1 MTFKLNLITSLI
13 LAASSQTLHASPSHV
28 NLFNDLLAGTIT
40 FEGGNLCNG
49 AACLTNPPSPYTVG
63 GLLEIGVNA
72 YGALRI
78 ESGAQ
83 VTSEGALIGV
93 NTITPTASTVTV
105 TGMGSQ
111 LSSTAPL
118 AVGFQGNGALNIAD
132 GGVVDA
138 REGMTIAFGNNRN
151 GTATVSDLGSE
162 LISDSL
168 NVGQQGNGTL
178 TITNGGKVNV
188 ATTSRI
194 ALAATSTS
202 GVSVNGN
209 GSEWNTGTLYI
220 GSSGNAVL
228 AIASGGKVKVTGTST
243 IAQNGA
249 SISEVSVSGNGSEWE
264 TNALVVG
271 NLGKATLN
279 INNSGHVIS
288 TFDTI
293 LSNNVNNEAI
303 VNVNGGGSL
312 MQQVFLDIGRTG
324 RATLNITAGGAVT
337 STASTFLGLNANG
350 IGTVSIDGL
359 GSQLNAV
366 NLFVGYFGEG
376 SLIIKDNAQVTATNL
391 TSLAFDSGSR
401 GTLTLENQ
409 GQLTT
414 GQLSRGSGASAQATF
429 DGGIV
434 RATGNETNFITGF
447 QTNELLITSGG
458 LAIDT
463 NGFTVGTTNVFQGAG
478 GLEKRGG
485 GVLTLEGEQGYTGVT
500 DISAGR
506 LSLGAAGSI
515 AASERVTLSDA
526 TAVLELSAGSSR
538 SINNLSGVAGSGVT
552 LNSELTVNESTDTD
566 FAGSFS
572 GAGGLVKQGLGTL
585 TLSGDSSGYTGT
597 TQVSQGTLAVGSL
610 GRLTASDV
618 TVDANAT
625 LRGTGDAVL
634 GRNVVVN
641 GTLASLGGT
650 SSLSTLLLNP
660 NSTLS
665 VSLGAPTGTSVFDV
679 DTDLTLDGTLVINQ
693 APDFGAGVY
702 RLMNYGGTLTNNGL
716 QTNNPDFYLQTEIA
730 SQVNLVNSTGV
741 TLNFWDGTG
750 PYNNNQIN
758 GGSGTWNLTN
768 GNWTNASGSM
778 DGPYK
783 PENAFAVFMGSAG
796 TVSIDNTGGQVT
808 AAGLQFAVDGYSLT
822 GDALTLIGD
831 GTVRVGDGSTAGA
844 SITATINAALTG
856 SQGLNKTDLGTLVLN
871 GVNTYTGTTT
881 LSQGVLSVAQDSAL
895 GDAANGLQFNDGTL
909 RTTDAFSSERAVSL
923 STSGTFDTAAD
934 LTLNGGVSGAGSLQ
948 KSGAGR
954 LTLNQA
960 NTYSG
965 DTVINQGT
973 LTLNSTG
980 SIAASRGVRL
990 AAADATLEVA
1000 ATGNQTINEFNGVA
1014 GSQVLADGALTFGTA
1029 TNSAFAGQVQ
1039 GAGALSKNG
1048 SGTAVWTGDSSGY
1061 TGAMRVNEGVLTMNG
1076 QLGGSVFIA
1085 ANGTLAGNGTVGT
1098 TTVEGL
1104 VAPGNSIGTLTV
1116 NGNYTQ
1122 TAGSVYQVEINP
1134 QGQSDRIN
1142 VSGSAQIAGT
1152 VNVLPAPGTYVP
1164 DTSYTIL
1171 HADGGVSGVY
1181 NELAP
1186 VLPYLTF
1193 ALNYAPND
1201 VFLNISRSA
1210 VRFADLART
1219 WNELSTA
1226 NAVEG
1231 LGMGNPVYDAVANA
1245 TDEQAARYA
1254 FNSLSGEVHASM
1266 LSALLEE
1273 GRYLRAA
1280 VLNRMQNMLSE
1291 PGSVYRNQLNEATVA
1306 AGDDW
1311 SLWGNGFGSWGR
1323 LDGNGNA
1330 AALNRSI
1337 GGVFIGGDRKVG
1349 DALRVGLVSGYSN
1362 GTYNVAARSSHAA
1375 SDSYYLG
1382 AYTGTRF
1389 NQWGLR
1395 LGGAYTW
1402 SDLDLTRS
1410 AAFPGFNNDLK
1421 TDTHAATGQVFA
1433 EVGYSTGI
1441 RHIELEPFAGAAYLT
1456 VDNDRWAEHG
1466 GAAALTGAGH
1476 NGVAYSSLGLR
1487 EAAVLYQGAQ
1497 YTVSEKVMLG
1507 WQHAYNGI
1515 VPNIAQQFATGS
1527 TPFMISGV
1535 PIAQNSLLVDAG
1547 LNWQHQAKNINLRL
1561 SYIGQFAEHVTDNG
1575 VAGVLSWRFA

>member
-1 MTFKLNLITSLI
+1 MTFRLNFITSLI
-13 LAASSQTLHASPSHV
+13 LATSAQTLHASQSQFDV
-28 NLFNDLLAGTIT
+28 FNLLAPIIT
-40 FEGGNLCNG
+40 FTGDNLCAG
-49 AACLTNPPSPYTVG
+49 VACPANPSSPYSSSF
-63 GLLEIGVNA
+63 LQIGTGVS
-72 YGALRI
+72 GANGELRV

-83 VTSEGALIGV
+83 VTSSGPTTLGV
-93 NTITPTASTVTV
+93 NSGNNGTVTV
-105 TGMGSQ
+105 AGSGSQ
-111 LSSTAPL
+111 LSSNALT
-118 AVGFQGNGALNIAD
+118 VGSQGSGILTIAD
-132 GGVVDA
+132 GGRVTVMGQSAIA
-138 REGMTIAFGNNRN
+138 R
-151 GTATVSDLGSE
+151 TASS
-162 LISDSL
+162 ISQVL
-168 NVGQQGNGTL
+168 V
-178 TITNGGKVNV
+178 
-188 ATTSRI
+188 TS
-194 ALAATSTS
+194 
-202 GVSVNGN
+202 N
-209 GSEWNTGTLYI
+209 SEWNTGTLFI
-220 GSSGNAVL
+220 GDAGNATL
-228 AIASGGKVKVTGTST
+228 TIENGGLVEVTGSST
-243 IAQNGA
+243 IAQSTA
-249 SISEVSVSGNGSEWE
+249 SISGVSVSGNGSKWT
-264 TNALVVG
+264 TNALLVG
-271 NLGKATLN
+271 NSGKATLDIIDGGQVTSN
-279 INNSGHVIS
+279 TSILLANSASGEGVVTVS
-288 TFDTI
+288 G
-293 LSNNVNNEAI
+293 L
-303 VNVNGGGSL
+303 GSL
-312 MQQVFLDIGRTG
+312 MRQNQFRVGYRG
-324 RATLNITAGGAVT
+324 KGTLNITSGGTVDSTGLASIGFSAGSSGEIHINGSNSLFSSQDNVFVGT
-337 STASTFLGLNANG
+337 SGKGVITIANG
-350 IGTVSIDGL
+350 GQLSASGYISAGSASSGEGTISISDL
-359 GSQLNAV
+359 GSELTTPLDFFIGGSGKAALNIT
-366 NLFVGYFGEG
+366 NGG
-376 SLIIKDNAQVTATNL
+376 QVTATNN
-391 TSLAFDSGSR
+391 TIMANAANSESTVSLQ
-401 GTLTLENQ
+401 NQ

-414 GQLSRGSGASAQATF
+414 GQLSRGSGTSAQATF

-434 RATGNETNFITGF
+434 RATRNETNFITGF

-822 GDALTLIGD
+822 GNALTLIGD

-856 SQGLNKTDLGTLVLN
+856 NQGLNKTDLGTLVLN